1 MSASTPE
8 TGIQADFQAL
18 SIQVSE
24 WQTDLNTKIV

>member
-8 TGIQADFQAL
+8 TGIQTDFQAL

-24 WQTDLNTKIV
+24 WQTDLKIEIV